1 MPEKFTDGLS
11 GLIGAFV
18 TVSAFDGYSGHGAA
32 PIRLAFS
39 HGTNLEAVYWRL
51 TGGGKEVV
59 SSFDHQ
65 QRYGLPAPIDAI
77 RELQNTLRDKTVL
90 EAGHD
95 EETGDLLF
103 QFTGDIKL
111 QVFGFS
117 GYEVWEISFSDGTGE
132 YSNYAKR

>member
-1 MPEKFTDGLS
+1 M
-11 GLIGAFV
+11 
-18 TVSAFDGYSGHGAA
+18 
-32 PIRLAFS
+32 
-39 HGTNLEAVYWRL
+39 
-51 TGGGKEVV
+51 V

-65 QRYGLPAPIDAI
+65 QRYGLNAPIDAI